1 MLFRSAEDLMP
12 FIDAVLAGNWSEV
25 EQRYADISELE
36 ERADKLKREIRMNLP
51 RSLFLAFSRNNLLD
65 VLQVQDRI
73 ANRTKDVAGLILGR
87 RMTFPVAMHDMLKN
101 YVHASTDAVR
111 LAREAMD
118 ELNDL
123 ISTGFSGQEI
133 EFVQKILERLHKAES
148 KSDECQ
154 IEIRRIVFEHESE
167 MNPVD
172 VMFIYDIIRLTGKIA
187 DDAQTVGN
195 RMMYL
200 IAS

>member
-1 MLFRSAEDLMP
+1 MPYFEAVMAEDWEEVDRLYNH
-12 FIDAVLAGNWSEV
+12 IAVLEDRGDA
-25 EQRYADISELE
+25 
-36 ERADKLKREIRMNLP
+36 LKREIRLNLP
-51 RSLFLAFSRNNLLD
+51 RSLFLPFSRNNLLD

-87 RMTFPVAMHDMLKN
+87 RMTFPATMHDELKN
-101 YVHASTDAVR
+101 YVHATTDAVR
-111 LAREAMD
+111 LANEAME

-123 ISTGFSGQEI
+123 IVTGFSGQEI
-133 EFVQKILERLHKAES
+133 QFVEKILERLHRAES
-148 KSDECQ
+148 HSDECQ
-154 IEIRRIVFEHESE
+154 IKIRRTIFEQESK

-172 VMFIYDIIRLTGKIA
+172 VMFMYDIIKLIGKIA

-200 IAS
+200 IAG

>member
-1 MLFRSAEDLMP
+1 MLP
-12 FIDAVLAGNWSEV
+12 FFEAVLAENWTEV
-25 EQRYADISELE
+25 EKRYMEISELE
-36 ERADKLKREIRMNLP
+36 EQGDRLKRAIRMNLP
-51 RSLFLAFSRNNLLD
+51 RSLFLPFSRNNLLD

-73 ANRTKDVAGLILGR
+73 ANRAKDIAGLILGR
-87 RMTFPVAMHDMLKN
+87 KMKFPVAMHDMLKN

-133 EFVQKILERLHKAES
+133 DFVEKILERLHKAES
-148 KSDECQ
+148 KSDDCQ
-154 IEIRRIVFEHESE
+154 VKIRQVVYQHESE